1 MARVCPCWRAYDLRQ
16 QHHGCL
22 STSLNLYPSDPEGRK
37 AKRSAG
43 GAAGQVRAG
52 DQSQDRQGAGPR
64 STGEAARP
72 RRRGA
77 RMKRREFI
85 TLLGGGAAAWPLAA
99 RAQQPATPVI
109 GFLDGQSFDLHL
121 MTAFRQALKDAGYIE
136 GRNVAI
142 YFRSAD
148 GQTDRLVTL
157 AGDIVGRRIAVIVTA
172 GGGASALAAYAATT
186 TVPIV
191 FVTGVDPVSS
201 GLVMSLNRPGGNA
214 TGVYIF
220 QQVLEG
226 KRLGL
231 LRELVPSAASMA
243 VLLNPTNANFQTQL
257 RGVQDAAR
265 DLGQQV
271 SILSANTEREIDVA
285 FATTAQ
291 SGARALLVGSDP
303 FFGSERDQVIALAA
317 RHAIPAIYEGREFAT
332 AGGLASYG
340 TSLADA
346 YRQAGTY
353 AGRILKGEKPA
364 DLPIVQPT
372 KFEFVINL
380 KTAKALGLDVSPG
393 LAASADEIIE

>member
-1 MARVCPCWRAYDLRQ
+1 MQFDQ
-16 QHHGCL
+16 
-22 STSLNLYPSDPEGRK
+22 LN
-37 AKRSAG
+37 
-43 GAAGQVRAG
+43 
-52 DQSQDRQGAGPR
+52 
-64 STGEAARP
+64 
-72 RRRGA
+72 RRT
-77 RMKRREFI
+77 FI
-85 TLLGGGAAAWPLAA
+85 TLLGGAAAAWPLAA
-99 RAQQPATPVI
+99 RAQQPAMPVI

-136 GRNVAI
+136 GRNAAI

-157 AGDIVGRRIAVIVTA
+157 AGDMVGRRVAVIVTS
-172 GGGASALAAYAATT
+172 GGGAAALAAYAATT
-186 TVPIV
+186 TIPIV
-191 FVTGVDPVSS
+191 FVTGVDPVTS
-201 GLVMSLNRPGGNA
+201 GLVMSLNRPGRNA

-231 LRELVPSAASMA
+231 LRGLVPAAALIA

-271 SILSANTEREIDVA
+271 SILSASTEREIEVA
-285 FATTAQ
+285 FATVTQ

-303 FFGSERDQVIALAA
+303 FFSSERDQVVALAA
-317 RHAIPAIYEGREFAT
+317 RRAIPAIYEGREFAMS
-332 AGGLASYG
+332 GGLASYG

-346 YRQAGTY
+346 YRQAGIY
-353 AGRILKGEKPA
+353 ASRILGGEKPA

-380 KTAKALGLDVSPG
+380 KTAKALGLDVPPG
-393 LAASADEIIE
+393 LSASADEIIE

>member
-1 MARVCPCWRAYDLRQ
+1 MI
-16 QHHGCL
+16 G
-22 STSLNLYPSDPEGRK
+22 
-37 AKRSAG
+37 
-43 GAAGQVRAG
+43 
-52 DQSQDRQGAGPR
+52 
-64 STGEAARP
+64 
-72 RRRGA
+72 
-77 RMKRREFI
+77 RREFI
-85 TLLGGGAAAWPLAA
+85 ILGGAATTWPLAA
-99 RAQQPATPVI
+99 RAQQQAMPVI

-157 AGDIVGRRIAVIVTA
+157 AGDIIGRRVAVIVTT
-172 GGGASALAAYAATT
+172 GGGAAALAAYAATT
-186 TVPIV
+186 TIPIV
-191 FVTGVDPVSS
+191 FVNGVDPVSS
-201 GLVMSLNRPGGNA
+201 GLVVSLNRPGGNA

-231 LRELVPSAASMA
+231 LRELVPSAASIA

-285 FATTAQ
+285 FATVAQ

-303 FFGSERDQVIALAA
+303 FFSSERDQVIALAA
-317 RHAIPAIYEGREFAT
+317 RYAIPAIYEGREFAT

-346 YRQAGTY
+346 YRQAALY

-372 KFEFVINL
+372 KFEFVINM
-380 KTAKALGLDVSPG
+380 KTAKTLGLDVSPG
-393 LAASADEIIE
+393 LAASADEIVE

>member
-1 MARVCPCWRAYDLRQ
+1 MQ
-16 QHHGCL
+16 F
-22 STSLNLYPSDPEGRK
+22 
-37 AKRSAG
+37 
-43 GAAGQVRAG
+43 
-52 DQSQDRQGAGPR
+52 DQL
-64 STGEAARP
+64 
-72 RRRGA
+72 
-77 RMKRREFI
+77 KRREFV
-85 TLLGGGAAAWPLAA
+85 TLLGGAAAAWPLAG
-99 RAQQPATPVI
+99 RAQQQAMPVI

-157 AGDIVGRRIAVIVTA
+157 AGDIIGRRVAVIVTT
-172 GGGASALAAYAATT
+172 GGGAAALAAYAATT
-186 TVPIV
+186 TIPIV
-191 FVTGVDPVSS
+191 FVNGVDPVSS
-201 GLVMSLNRPGGNA
+201 GLVVSLNRPGGNA

-231 LRELVPSAASMA
+231 LRELVPSAASIA

-285 FATTAQ
+285 FATVAQ

-303 FFGSERDQVIALAA
+303 FFSSERDQVIALAA
-317 RHAIPAIYEGREFAT
+317 RYAIPAIYEGREFAT

-346 YRQAGTY
+346 YRQAALY

-372 KFEFVINL
+372 KFEFVINM
-380 KTAKALGLDVSPG
+380 KTAKTLGLDVSPG
-393 LAASADEIIE
+393 LAASADEIVE

>member
-1 MARVCPCWRAYDLRQ
+1 MR
-16 QHHGCL
+16 
-22 STSLNLYPSDPEGRK
+22 
-37 AKRSAG
+37 
-43 GAAGQVRAG
+43 
-52 DQSQDRQGAGPR
+52 
-64 STGEAARP
+64 
-72 RRRGA
+72 
-77 RMKRREFI
+77 RREFI
-85 TLLGGGAAAWPLAA
+85 TLLGGAAATWPLAA
-99 RAQQPATPVI
+99 RAQQPAMPVI

-121 MTAFRQALKDAGYIE
+121 MTAFRQTLKDAGYIE

-157 AGDIVGRRIAVIVTA
+157 AGDIIGRRVAVIITT
-172 GGGASALAAYAATT
+172 GGGAAALAAYAATT
-186 TVPIV
+186 TIPIV
-191 FVTGVDPVSS
+191 FVNGVDPVSS
-201 GLVMSLNRPGGNA
+201 GLVMTLNRPGGNA

-231 LRELVPSAASMA
+231 LRELVPSAASIA

-285 FATTAQ
+285 FATVAQ

-317 RHAIPAIYEGREFAT
+317 RHAIPAIYEGREFAA
-332 AGGLASYG
+332 AGGLASC
-340 TSLADA
+340 
-346 YRQAGTY
+346 
-353 AGRILKGEKPA
+353 E
-364 DLPIVQPT
+364 
-372 KFEFVINL
+372 
-380 KTAKALGLDVSPG
+380 
-393 LAASADEIIE
+393 ASTGYPRSNRVG

>member
-1 MARVCPCWRAYDLRQ
+1 
-16 QHHGCL
+16 
-22 STSLNLYPSDPEGRK
+22 
-37 AKRSAG
+37 
-43 GAAGQVRAG
+43 
-52 DQSQDRQGAGPR
+52 
-64 STGEAARP
+64 
-72 RRRGA
+72 
-77 RMKRREFI
+77 
-85 TLLGGGAAAWPLAA
+85 
-99 RAQQPATPVI
+99 VI

-157 AGDIVGRRIAVIVTA
+157 AGDIIGRRVAVIVTT
-172 GGGASALAAYAATT
+172 GGGAAALAAYAATT
-186 TVPIV
+186 TIPIV
-191 FVTGVDPVSS
+191 FVNGVDPVSS
-201 GLVMSLNRPGGNA
+201 GLVVSLNRPGGNA

-231 LRELVPSAASMA
+231 LRELVPSAASIA

-285 FATTAQ
+285 FATVAQ

-303 FFGSERDQVIALAA
+303 FFSSERDQVIALAA

-346 YRQAGTY
+346 YRQAALY

-380 KTAKALGLDVSPG
+380 KTAKTLGLDVPPG
-393 LAASADEIIE
+393 LSASADEIIE

>member
-1 MARVCPCWRAYDLRQ
+1 VAVIV
-16 QHHGCL
+16 
-22 STSLNLYPSDPEGRK
+22 T
-37 AKRSAG
+37 
-43 GAAGQVRAG
+43 
-52 DQSQDRQGAGPR
+52 
-64 STGEAARP
+64 T
-72 RRRGA
+72 
-77 RMKRREFI
+77 
-85 TLLGGGAAAWPLAA
+85 GGGAA
-99 RAQQPATPVI
+99 
-109 GFLDGQSFDLHL
+109 
-121 MTAFRQALKDAGYIE
+121 
-136 GRNVAI
+136 
-142 YFRSAD
+142 
-148 GQTDRLVTL
+148 
-157 AGDIVGRRIAVIVTA
+157 
-172 GGGASALAAYAATT
+172 ALAAYAATT
-186 TVPIV
+186 TIPIV
-191 FVTGVDPVSS
+191 FVNGVDPVSS

-231 LRELVPSAASMA
+231 LRELVPSAASIA

-285 FATTAQ
+285 FAIVAQ

-303 FFGSERDQVIALAA
+303 FFSSERDQVIALAA
-317 RHAIPAIYEGREFAT
+317 RYAIPAIYEGREFAT

-346 YRQAGTY
+346 YRQAALY

-372 KFEFVINL
+372 KFEFVINM
-380 KTAKALGLDVSPG
+380 KTAKTLGLDVSPG
-393 LAASADEIIE
+393 LAASADEIVE